1 MSKLDVMRDNI
12 RRFRA
17 QRAASKLKSSDILTH
32 TPSEHSSIAERVMA
46 PPQDLVTDYYMEAHE
61 FAKQYIYGDSTF
73 TAEQHREM
81 LEQHLLDRWHSFTAC
96 ESLGC
101 SNRRSYWKPSV
112 KFENGALK
120 IYLATKLVMTLS

>member
-17 QRAASKLKSSDILTH
+17 QRAAIKRKSADILTNL
-32 TPSEHSSIAERVMA
+32 PSEYGSIADRVMA
-46 PPQDLVTDYYMEAHE
+46 PPQDLVTDYYMETQE
-61 FAKQYIYGDSTF
+61 FSQRHIFGDTSR
-73 TAEQHREM
+73 TAEQQRVM
-81 LEQHLLDRWHSFTAC
+81 LEHHLLDRWHAYTAC

-112 KFENGALK
+112 KLENGVLK